1 MNDASIHEELM
12 QPTEQLQTDRQTD
25 RQAYSVEPHAAIV

>member
-12 QPTEQLQTDRQTD
+12 QPTEQQSDRQTD
-25 RQAYSVEPHAAIV
+25 RQAYSVEPHVAIV

>member
-12 QPTEQLQTDRQTD
+12 QPTEQQTDRQTD